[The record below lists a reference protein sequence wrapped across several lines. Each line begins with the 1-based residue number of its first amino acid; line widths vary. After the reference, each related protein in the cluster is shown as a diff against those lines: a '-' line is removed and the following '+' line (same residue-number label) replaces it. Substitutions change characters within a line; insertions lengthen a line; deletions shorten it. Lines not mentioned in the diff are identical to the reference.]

1 MTQLKHGMITNAEEN
16 MMDEQYQES
25 DKILLEE
32 IEGWISSNR
41 LVNDPHYVWRVGI
54 SCNDEINDIAYKV
67 RSDFE
72 CKHFKT
78 WQADSFKGA
87 MMIIRHLTKHSYI
100 LKSPLNE
107 YADKGEYVFI
117 YKTLSP
123 SQNLFRHTLHY

>member
-1 MTQLKHGMITNAEEN
+1 MTTNADETMMEEK
-16 MMDEQYQES
+16 YQET
-25 DKILLEE
+25 DKMLLEE
-32 IEGWISSNR
+32 MEGWIASNR

-54 SCNDEINDIAYKV
+54 SCDQEITEIAYKI

-78 WQADSFKGA
+78 WNTGSFKNA
-87 MMIIRHLTKHSYI
+87 MRLIRQLTKHSYI

-123 SQNLFRHTLHY
+123 SQNLFRHTLHYD